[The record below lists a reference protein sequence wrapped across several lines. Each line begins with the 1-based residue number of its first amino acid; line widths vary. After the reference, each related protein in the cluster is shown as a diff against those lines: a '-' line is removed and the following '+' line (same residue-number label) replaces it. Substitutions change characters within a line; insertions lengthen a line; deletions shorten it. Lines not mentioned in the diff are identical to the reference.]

1 MSCSGGEAGL
11 DKSLM
16 GRTQTEHRHEL
27 TNIVSH
33 AISQHKACRNIWLV
47 CVILRSSRRVM
58 GGATIEA
65 ACERALFQIP
75 EATAAAVSYTSAQL
89 TLLADLTMHVWR
101 IGLISRL
108 ALDRKQG
115 STTAREVVAKIMP
128 ETNGRIYWAAPAI
141 PY

>member
-1 MSCSGGEAGL
+1 
-11 DKSLM
+11 
-16 GRTQTEHRHEL
+16 
-27 TNIVSH
+27 
-33 AISQHKACRNIWLV
+33 
-47 CVILRSSRRVM
+47 M